1 LEFRRVLFRSLLA
14 IAARELVELL
24 AIVRIPC
31 PQFTRG
37 CNGLE
42 PVVEFG
48 LVLARPARP
57 DPVDEDPGP
66 VGLLRLVV
74 DAADSDVPCGG
85 LLLGHPRTAP
95 FARFS
100 FSV

>member
-1 LEFRRVLFRSLLA
+1 FIVSFITLGVLVTG
-14 IAARELVELL
+14 ARHLVELL
-24 AIVRIPC
+24 GFGLIPF
-31 PQFTRG
+31 PPFTRG
-37 CNGLE
+37 CAALE

-57 DPVDEDPGP
+57 DPIDEDPGP

-74 DAADSDVPCGG
+74 DAADSDMPCGG
-85 LLLGHPRTAP
+85 LLPGHPRTAP